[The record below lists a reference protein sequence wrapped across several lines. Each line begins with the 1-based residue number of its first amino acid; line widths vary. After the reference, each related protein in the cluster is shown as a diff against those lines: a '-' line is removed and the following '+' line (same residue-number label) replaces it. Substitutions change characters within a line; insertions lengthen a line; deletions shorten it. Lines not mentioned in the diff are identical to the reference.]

1 MLTLHEHEADYRQS
15 TLRHDIAQVRFIV
28 ATTTLAILLAN
39 LGDLWL
45 AGFDADALSRLWL
58 FGWQGTLTLMVL
70 LILPNITRWAV
81 FDWVFLGW
89 TLSYFLIALYFR
101 AIAVPVVN
109 AATIALLAFGTYTLF
124 PHRIEFR
131 AVPALVLTAGDLWIL
146 GALHGAGRADLVATG
161 LAYLFLH
168 LTGGWVA
175 TARETDRRRRYLAQL
190 AQDEASREL
199 ERLANL
205 DALTGTL
212 SRRRWLELAEA
223 EFGRFRRHRRPFAVL
238 LVDLD
243 FFKQVNDRH
252 GHPVGDLVLR
262 RFAELLQRERRRFD
276 LVGRLGG
283 EEFGILLPETELPG
297 AAEVAERIVAHC
309 REMTVPTAADPVRV
323 TCSVGVVVT
332 EAGDST
338 LTEML
343 ARADEA
349 MYAAKRGGRD
359 RVIAAAG

>member
-243 FFKQVNDRH
+243 FSNRSTTGMVIRWGIWCCDGSPSCCSGNAGGSIWWGAWAVRSSAFCC
-252 GHPVGDLVLR
+252 R
-262 RFAELLQRERRRFD
+262 R
-276 LVGRLGG
+276 
-283 EEFGILLPETELPG
+283 PSCPG
-297 AAEVAERIVAHC
+297 PPRSPSASW
-309 REMTVPTAADPVRV
+309 PTA
-323 TCSVGVVVT
+323 
-332 EAGDST
+332 
-338 LTEML
+338 
-343 ARADEA
+343 
-349 MYAAKRGGRD
+349 GR
-359 RVIAAAG
+359 